1 MEKLAVKPKLF
12 TGSYIFLILIS
23 FINSMGVSM
32 VFTLLVDYAKSSLG
46 ATLAMAGL
54 ITGSYAIAAL
64 AMRPFSGPAVDHF
77 NNKYLCVMASSIN
90 VLVMLAYSIAP
101 SAEVLLAIR
110 IIHGASFGIS
120 STANMTLASRHIPNE
135 RMGEGL
141 GYYGL
146 GQVLAMAFGPQLGV
160 MVQEAYGFQTLFQV
174 IASTTLVTV
183 IMLLFFKYEHKKK
196 VGPQAADRKFKLS
209 FDRMIAKEAIVYAV
223 IGSLFA
229 FGNGVTTAFMKVMC
243 DSRGITNYALFFTVG
258 AVTLF
263 AVRLV
268 IGKMADQKG
277 LSAVVNISLVVS
289 ILSMVLIGFARSL
302 PIILIAAVL
311 RAIGQGGGQI
321 SLQSACLKRVDASRR
336 GVATSTY
343 FIGADMGQG
352 LGPTVG
358 GAVAGTFAIGG
369 VANYTITYLTAGV
382 LLFIGIIIFSVYQ
395 KRSAKAALSRQAA
408 ELQVISR
415 EELTAEIE
423 KEIEEEILT

>member
-1 MEKLAVKPKLF
+1 MEKSAAKPKLF

-77 NNKYLCVMASSIN
+77 NNKYLCIMASSLN
-90 VLVMLAYSIAP
+90 VLVMLGYSIAP
-101 SAEVLLAIR
+101 SAEVLLLIR

-120 STANMTLASRHIPNE
+120 STANMTLASRYIPNE

-160 MVQEAYGFQTLFQV
+160 MVQEAYGFQTLFQT
-174 IASTTLVTV
+174 IACTTLVTV
-183 IMLLFFKYEHKKK
+183 IMLIFFKYEHKKK
-196 VGPQAADRKFKLS
+196 EGLTAADRKFKLS
-209 FDRMIAKEAIVYAV
+209 FNRMIAKEAIVYAV

-243 DSRGITNYALFFTVG
+243 DQRGIANYALFFTVG

-263 AVRLV
+263 AVRLI
-268 IGKMADQKG
+268 IGKLADQKG
-277 LSAVVNISLVVS
+277 LSAVVTISLLVS
-289 ILSMVLIGFARSL
+289 TLSMVLIGFAQSL
-302 PIILIAAVL
+302 PVILAAAVL
-311 RAIGQGGGQI
+311 RAVGQGGGQI
-321 SLQSACLKRVDASRR
+321 SLQSACLKTVDPSRR

-352 LGPTVG
+352 LGPTIG

-369 VANYTITYLTAGV
+369 VANYTVTYLTAGV
-382 LLFIGIIIFSVYQ
+382 LLLLGVFVFIVYQ
-395 KRSAKAALSRQAA
+395 KRNAATSTATAAASSAMAK
-408 ELQVISR
+408 

-423 KEIEEEILT
+423 KDIEEEILT